1 VSGIFRRQ
9 FPICLGGQIF
19 VFPRVAARPAM
30 AILLGWTFRDL
41 VGQIDLLFIEVDF
54 PVSGFRGGSA
64 TPIPARDLFFLG
76 DNRLKNK

>member
-1 VSGIFRRQ
+1 
-9 FPICLGGQIF
+9 
-19 VFPRVAARPAM
+19 M